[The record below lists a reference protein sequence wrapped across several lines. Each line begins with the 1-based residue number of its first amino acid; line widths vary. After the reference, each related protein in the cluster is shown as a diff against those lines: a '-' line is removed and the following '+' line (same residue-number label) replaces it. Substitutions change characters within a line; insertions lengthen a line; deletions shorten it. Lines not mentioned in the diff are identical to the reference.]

1 MPYATKLFH
10 NAVILTMDE
19 RDTVASAIALDGERI
34 LAVGSRADVEPFV
47 GPETECRDMGGK
59 TIMPGFYDAHGHIL
73 LTASML
79 DWKTSTRRPSGPAA
93 PWRIALPSCASA
105 PRPRPPGNGCLPMA
119 STIRSCGKSFF
130 RAVWN
135 WMP

>member
-47 GPETECRDMGGK
+47 GPERN
-59 TIMPGFYDAHGHIL
+59 
-73 LTASML
+73 
-79 DWKTSTRRPSGPAA
+79 AA
-93 PWRIALPSCASA
+93 IWAEKPSCRAFMT
-105 PRPRPPGNGCLPMA
+105 RTG
-119 STIRSCGKSFF
+119 TSC
-130 RAVWN
+130 
-135 WMP
+135 